1 MPFLLPFQTTL
12 CVFIATCGLTITLF
26 SCQNTSSR
34 AAAITCYAARA
45 KVIYSGAL
53 LHHDDNLRTAANSVV
68 LKIIFG
74 IIIVSFILTG
84 VSGYLIGGGKNYAAK
99 VNGQEIG
106 RGQFE
111 NAVASERNRMQQQL
125 GDQFSELAANENYM
139 KTMRQQVLN
148 RLIDESLL
156 DQYARELGLSI
167 SDEQVKQAIFQTQAF
182 QTNGKF
188 DNQRFSGIVAQMG
201 MTTDQ
206 YAQALRNQLTTQ
218 QLINAI
224 AGTDF
229 MLPGES
235 DQLAA
240 LVSQQRVVR
249 EATINVN
256 ALAAKQTASD
266 EEINAFWQQNQARFM
281 APEQFRVSYIKMDA
295 ASMQESASDEEIQ
308 SWYDQHKDQFTQ
320 PQRNRYSVIQTKT
333 EADAKAV
340 LAELQKGAD
349 FATLAKEKSTDI
361 ISARNGGDMG
371 WMEDASTVPELKDAG
386 LKEKGQL
393 SGVIKSSVGFLV
405 ARLDDVQPA
414 QVKPLAD
421 VRNDIA
427 AKVKQEK
434 ALDAYYALQ
443 QKVSD
448 AASNDNESLA
458 SAAQVAGLKVVETGW
473 FGRDNLPE
481 ELNFKPVAD
490 AIFNG
495 GLVGENGA
503 PGSNSD
509 IITVDGDRAF
519 VLRISEHK
527 AEAVKPLAEVKA
539 QVSDIVKHNKAEQQ
553 AKLEADKL
561 LAALKDGKGDEAMKA
576 AGLSFGAPQT
586 LSRTGQDPL
595 SQLAFTLPLPQQG
608 KPVYGVGSNM
618 QGDVVLVAL
627 DEVKA
632 GSMPEEQKKAM
643 VQGITQ
649 NNAQIAFE
657 ALMSN
662 LRKAAKIKLGDSIDQ
677 QQ

>member
-1 MPFLLPFQTTL
+1 MMD
-12 CVFIATCGLTITLF
+12 
-26 SCQNTSSR
+26 S
-34 AAAITCYAARA
+34 
-45 KVIYSGAL
+45 
-53 LHHDDNLRTAANSVV
+53 LRTAANSLV

-84 VSGYLIGGGKNYAAK
+84 VSSYLIGGGANYAAK
-99 VNGQEIG
+99 VNGQEIS

-111 NAVASERNRMQQQL
+111 NAFAGERNRMQQQL
-125 GDQFSELAANENYM
+125 GDQFSELAANEGYM
-139 KTMRQQVLN
+139 KPLRQQTLN
-148 RLIDESLL
+148 RLIDEALL
-156 DQYARELGLSI
+156 DQYAKKLGLGI
-167 SDEQVKQAIFQTQAF
+167 SDEQVKKAIFSTQAF
-182 QTNGKF
+182 QSNGKF
-188 DNQRFSGIVAQMG
+188 DNARYNSIVNQMG
-201 MTTDQ
+201 MTADQ

-218 QLINAI
+218 QLINAVV
-224 AGTDF
+224 GTDF
-229 MLPGES
+229 MLKGET
-235 DQLAA
+235 DELAA
-240 LVSQQRVVR
+240 LVAQQRVVR
-249 EATINVN
+249 QATIDVN
-256 ALAAKQTASD
+256 ALAAKQQVSD
-266 EEINAFWQQNQARFM
+266 AEVNAWYEQNKNSCV
-281 APEQFRVSYIKMDA
+281 APEQFRVSYIKLDA
-295 ASMQESASDEEIQ
+295 AALQETATDAEIQ
-308 SWYDQHKDQFTQ
+308 SYYDQHQDQFTQ

>member
-1 MPFLLPFQTTL
+1 MM
-12 CVFIATCGLTITLF
+12 
-26 SCQNTSSR
+26 
-34 AAAITCYAARA
+34 
-45 KVIYSGAL
+45 
-53 LHHDDNLRTAANSVV
+53 DNLRTAANSVV

-74 IIIVSFILTG
+74 IIIISFILTG
-84 VSGYLIGGGKNYAAK
+84 VSGYLIGGGNNYAAK
-99 VNGQEIG
+99 VNDQEIG
-106 RGQFE
+106 RAQFE
-111 NAVASERNRMQQQL
+111 NAVANERNRMQQQL

-148 RLIDESLL
+148 RLIDEALL
-156 DQYARELGLSI
+156 DQYSRELGLSI
-167 SDEQVKQAIFQTQAF
+167 SDDQVKQAIFQTQAF
-182 QTNGKF
+182 QAEGKF
-188 DNQRFSGIVAQMG
+188 DNERFSRIVNQMG

-218 QLINAI
+218 QLINAV

-229 MLPGES
+229 MLPGEA

-249 EATINVN
+249 EATIDVN
-256 ALAAKQTASD
+256 ALAAKQTVTD
-266 EEINAFWQQNQARFM
+266 DEINGFWQQNQARFM
-281 APEQFRVSYIKMDA
+281 APEQFRVSYIQMDA
-295 ASMQESASDEEIQ
+295 ASMQENVSDEEIQ
-308 SWYDQHKDQFTQ
+308 SWYDQHQDQFTQ
-320 PQRNRYSVIQTKT
+320 PQRNRYSIIQTKT
-333 EADAKAV
+333 QADAQAV
-340 LAELQKGAD
+340 LDELKKGAD

-371 WMEDASTVPELKDAG
+371 WLEDAATVPELKDAG
-386 LKEKGQL
+386 LKEQGQL

-405 ARLDDVQPA
+405 ARLDDVQAA
-414 QVKPLAD
+414 QVKPLAE

-443 QKVSD
+443 QKVSE

-473 FGRDNLPE
+473 FGRDNLPQ
-481 ELNFKPVAD
+481 ELNFKPVSE

-495 GLVGENGA
+495 GLVGGNGS

-527 AEAVKPLAEVKA
+527 PEAVKPLAEVKA

-553 AKLEADKL
+553 AKLDADKL
-561 LAALKDGKGDEAMKA
+561 LTALKEGKGDEAMKA

-586 LSRTGQDPL
+586 LSRTGQEAL
-595 SQLAFTLPLPQQG
+595 SQAAFALPLPQSG
-608 KPVYGVGSNM
+608 KPSYGVGSDL
-618 QGDVVLVAL
+618 QGNVVLLAL

-632 GSMPEEQKKAM
+632 GTMPEEQKKTM
-643 VQGITQ
+643 IQGITQ

-662 LRKAAKIKLGDSIDQ
+662 LRKAAKIKLGDIIDPQ
-677 QQ
+677 Q

>member
-1 MPFLLPFQTTL
+1 MPFLLSFQTTL